1 MNQTKKNSFTR
12 PELSAQDLS
21 RALYKVTKELDE
33 SNSLLRKTQ
42 QQKDLLFANISHD
55 LRSPITAIRNSIEYL
70 LSLENPEKEEV
81 TSTLQLIKR
90 RSIYLENLIND
101 VFLLSSIGV
110 NDSLFHMENVNLTYV
125 LEDFYFTV
133 LEDSRYK
140 DRKLSLAVS
149 QNLEAPVT
157 VDTKM
162 LIRVLD
168 NLFTNALKYSYP
180 GAELTLGA
188 FLEENFVHVYV
199 KDTGIG
205 MEAEHLEKIFD
216 VSYMVESAR
225 TPSDT
230 TGTGLGL
237 SIVKAVITQFQGRI
251 WCESTPKVGSTFHF
265 TLPLAA
271 T

>member
-1 MNQTKKNSFTR
+1 MSQKKKTSFTR
-12 PELSAQDLS
+12 PELTTEELS
-21 RALYKVTKELDE
+21 LALYKVTRELDE
-33 SNSLLRKTQ
+33 ANSLLRKNQ

-81 TSTLQLIKR
+81 SSTLQLIKR

-110 NDSLFHMENVNLTYV
+110 NDSLFHMETINLTFL
-125 LEDFYFTV
+125 LEDFYFTT
-133 LEDSRYK
+133 LEDSIYEERE
-140 DRKLSLAVS
+140 LSLEVS
-149 QNLEAPVT
+149 QDLNAPVT

-180 GAELTLGA
+180 GAKIALGA
-188 FLEENFVHVYV
+188 FLEKNFVHVYV

-205 MEAEHLEKIFD
+205 IEAKLLEKIFD
-216 VSYMVESAR
+216 VSYMAESAR
-225 TPSDT
+225 TPSNT

-237 SIVKAVITQFQGRI
+237 SIAKAVITQLQGHI
-251 WCESTPKVGSTFHF
+251 WCESTPKAGSTFHF
-265 TLPLAA
+265 TLPLVKL
-271 T
+271 